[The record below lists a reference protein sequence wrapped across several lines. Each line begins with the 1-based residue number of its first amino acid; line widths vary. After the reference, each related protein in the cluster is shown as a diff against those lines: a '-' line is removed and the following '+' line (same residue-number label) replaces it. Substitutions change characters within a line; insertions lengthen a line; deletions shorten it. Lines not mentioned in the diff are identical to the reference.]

1 MNKTVL
7 AASLA
12 LAVVLGGVGKP
23 ASARQPMKS
32 PVDQD
37 VSHAK
42 AGTASATLVAGPAM
56 LVNTSTADYQ
66 DLRAA
71 SALDDGGYLL
81 LWNTTTINPS
91 DGRRFYLQRF
101 DSEGN
106 KVGGETRLPL
116 TVQDGSIAVLTNGDI
131 VVAYRDARDAQG
143 KIINSPYAQSGAFLQ
158 KFDASGTLVLR
169 ETAVA
174 STLGFSNAYG
184 FVSAIPLAD
193 GKFVVSWTSES
204 QFSGTARSS
213 FYAQSYTSEG
223 ERTGSLIV
231 LPTDNLPLTRPFDY
245 SIQASPDGGFLLY
258 KSTTD
263 LLNPSGCFGAR
274 SEPRTVSVVHYDENQ
289 VPRQILA
296 PTHCAI
302 LLPLQGDQYMFF
314 GANPIGPFSQLIDG
328 NGQLVGPQ
336 KPIAARTPFR
346 NPEFTIFTGRTL
358 LADGSYMLFWFEG
371 GDQDKAQRYTSKG
384 DPIGEVIT
392 VSASGRRIL
401 PLTGGDV
408 ILAWSAFSDIASN
421 LLDVYAQRLS
431 DPDEK
436 KNSHKHRKLK
446 SCLEQAKG
454 MKGHARIMFKVECM
468 VNSDKH

>member
-7 AASLA
+7 ATSLA
-12 LAVVLGGVGKP
+12 LALSLGGIGKP
-23 ASARQPMKS
+23 ASARQPVKS
-32 PVDQD
+32 PVDQE
-37 VSHAK
+37 VSSAK
-42 AGTASATLVAGPAM
+42 VGTVSATLVAGPAM
-56 LVNTSTADYQ
+56 LVNTTTADYQ
-66 DLRAA
+66 DLRAS

-81 LWNTTTINPS
+81 LWNTTTINPA
-91 DGRRFYLQRF
+91 DGTRFYLQRF

-116 TVQDGSIAVLTNGDI
+116 AVQDGSLAVLTNGDI

-143 KIINSPYAQSGAFLQ
+143 KIINSAYAQSGAFIQ
-158 KFDASGTLVLR
+158 KFDASGTQVLR

-174 STLGFSNAYG
+174 STPGFSNAYG
-184 FVSAIPLAD
+184 YVSAVPLAD
-193 GKFVVSWTSES
+193 GKFVVSWTAES

-223 ERTGSLIV
+223 ERTGSRIV
-231 LPTDNLPLTRPFDY
+231 LPTDNFPFTRPFDY
-245 SIQASPDGGFLLY
+245 SIQATPDGGFLLY

-263 LLNPSGCFGAR
+263 LLNPAGCFGAR
-274 SEPRTVSVVHYDENQ
+274 SEPRITSVVYYDENQ
-289 VPRQILA
+289 VSRQVLA
-296 PTHCAI
+296 PTHCAV

-314 GANPIGPFSQLIDG
+314 GANPAGPYSQLIDG
-328 NGQLVGPQ
+328 NGQFVGPQ
-336 KPIAARTPFR
+336 KPIAARTPFK

-358 LADGSYMLFWFEG
+358 LADGSYILFWFEG

-384 DPIGEVIT
+384 DPIGEVIG
-392 VSASGRRIL
+392 VVAAGRRVL

-408 ILAWSAFSDIASN
+408 ILAWSASNDNANN

-431 DPDEK
+431 DPEEK
-436 KNSHKHRKLK
+436 KNSHKHGKLK

-454 MKGHARIMFKVECM
+454 MKGHARIMFKGECM